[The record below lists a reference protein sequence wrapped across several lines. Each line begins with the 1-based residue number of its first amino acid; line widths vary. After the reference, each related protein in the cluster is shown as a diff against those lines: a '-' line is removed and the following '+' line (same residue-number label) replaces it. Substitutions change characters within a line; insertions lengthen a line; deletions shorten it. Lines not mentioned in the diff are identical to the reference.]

1 MQTIKSQHV
10 WFELHILRDIYYKL
24 LKKDPDKYLG
34 ILKDYIPDYILEFIV
49 DILFES
55 GELREENANLSKIIF
70 ERGDEFYKKSIAELT
85 EELKIAKQSALSAFK
100 AYEKLKDEAK

>member
-49 DILFES
+49 DILFE
-55 GELREENANLSKIIF
+55 ENANLSKIIF
-70 ERGDEFYKKSIAELT
+70 ERGDEFYKKRIAELT
-85 EELKIAKQSALSAFK
+85 EELKIAKQSAISAFK
-100 AYEKLKDEAK
+100 AYEKLKDEVK